1 MSQENN
7 TSNINLPA
15 DKWLTGY
22 WLQGSEKI
30 QFNSNGNGYYLN
42 YSWPDCTPT
51 SCDVQFMVD
60 YKGRVTHCRKAM
72 PGELRQYEQ
81 AEKPQRENTYTAVT
95 HISEQPRADMVNHP
109 PHYNQ
114 PGQPEVWEQMVA
126 IYGRS
131 AYINFARLSAFKYRM
146 RAGHKADAAEDI
158 AKAMWYE
165 NKIKELTKNQ

>member
-1 MSQENN
+1 MSQDNN
-7 TSNINLPA
+7 TPNINLPA
-15 DKWLTGY
+15 DKWHTGY

-30 QFNSNGNGYYLN
+30 QFNTRGNAYYLN
-42 YSWPDCTPT
+42 YSWPDCSPS
-51 SCDVQFMVD
+51 SCYVQFMLD
-60 YKGRVTHCRKAM
+60 HKGRVTHCRKAM

-81 AEKPQRENTYTAVT
+81 AAIQKQEKTYSVT
-95 HISEQPRADMVNHP
+95 MIAEAPKAADMVNHP

-126 IYGRS
+126 LFGKD

-158 AKAMWYE
+158 AKALWYE
-165 NKIKELTKNQ
+165 KKIQELTNQ